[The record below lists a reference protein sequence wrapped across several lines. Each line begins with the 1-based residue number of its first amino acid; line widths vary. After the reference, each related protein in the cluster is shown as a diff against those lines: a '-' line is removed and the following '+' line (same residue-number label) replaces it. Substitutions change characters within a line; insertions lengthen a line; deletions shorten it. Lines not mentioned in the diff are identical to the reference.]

1 MKHNVAELL
10 SLGIALGLM
19 VSAPAVRAQ
28 TVPAAS
34 ASSETTTDTLQTEM
48 RLAQALAERGLQLY
62 RYDRAAWEATDAML
76 RDIPKDKIP
85 AKAAGWVTVSTAEG
99 LRTTFYETLDDG
111 SARGF
116 YQSLWNDRQISGK
129 ALISPAEQLLST
141 EELRLIALR
150 TLPSLDNIERCT
162 NANLNMVIL
171 PRSAPGKIDSIY
183 ILTPQTSATAFP
195 FGGHYRFDYRDGVK
209 VGERKFANSCLTI
222 DTAEAGP
229 KGAKAQMMIVSHLL
243 DPYPTEIHSFEML
256 SMAIPLAVITTSNK
270 MTWFLDNNAGK
281 MEVAL
286 RNRDNPKP

>member
-10 SLGIALGLM
+10 SLGIALGMM
-19 VSAPAVRAQ
+19 VSAPAVRGQ

-34 ASSETTTDTLQTEM
+34 ASPETTTDTLQTEM

-62 RYDRAAWEATDAML
+62 RYDRAAWEATDALL

-111 SARGF
+111 GARGF

-129 ALISPAEQLLST
+129 VLTSPVEQLLST

-183 ILTPQTSATAFP
+183 ILTPQASATAFP

-229 KGAKAQMMIVSHLL
+229 KGAKVKMMLVSHLL